1 MPQGVKNIRVDL
13 ISSVFGDSNIIA
25 ISPIIFIPQVL
36 SLQEN
41 FMTISETKFS
51 EMAKLSGID
60 DILVNQYNTH
70 RQSFE

>member
-1 MPQGVKNIRVDL
+1 M
-13 ISSVFGDSNIIA
+13 
-25 ISPIIFIPQVL
+25 